1 MSQQPSHPAGPS
13 GDDWPDYLWPG
24 EDDAPGDGRTAEHG
38 APGSAW
44 PRPPAD
50 GPFPAGPFP
59 GGPPPGGRRR
69 GFRPG
74 VLAAVVLV
82 AALTGA
88 GAAVAAQLL
97 SHPPAT
103 PAGAGNR
110 PSVLSPAQPGGQ
122 IGNGQP
128 GTQIGG
134 NGVPGGAPGGAG
146 QIFMVGRVT
155 AVTGDSITIGGPG
168 HTVTASITSATKF
181 TGKAASIAG
190 IKAGDQVS
198 AQITQQG
205 GRYVVVAL
213 QYPAQL
219 PAGVPGG

>member
-1 MSQQPSHPAGPS
+1 MSQQPSNAAGPG
-13 GDDWPDYLWPG
+13 GDDWPDHLWPD
-24 EDDAPGDGRTAEHG
+24 EDDAAPAGHQEPGV
-38 APGSAW
+38 AW
-44 PRPPAD
+44 PGLP
-50 GPFPAGPFP
+50 P
-59 GGPPPGGRRR
+59 GGPPPSGPRR

-88 GAAVAAQLL
+88 GVAVAAQLL
-97 SHPPAT
+97 SHPPGT

-122 IGNGQP
+122 INNGQP

-155 AVTGDSITIGGPG
+155 AVTGDSISIGGPG
-168 HTVTASITSATKF
+168 HTVTASITSATKI
-181 TGKAASIAG
+181 TGKATSIAG